1 MALTLLAANNA
12 QTVLAAGIS
21 SDLDPPFPDSFCIL
35 S

>member
-21 SDLDPPFPDSFCIL
+21 SSAT
-35 S
+35 SNTVNTGTG

>member
-21 SDLDPPFPDSFCIL
+21 SSVT
-35 S
+35 SNTVNTGTS